1 MITPLQQKSYHTLE
15 LPKVLELL
23 AAQAVSPQAKER
35 CLALE
40 PEDTLFACQR
50 LQQQTED
57 AVRLAGLF
65 GSPSFSGVRDV
76 NGALERAGVGGMLNM
91 KELLEIA
98 ALLRCARQTKNYL
111 EKDTQVETVLED
123 YFNRLSGNKYL
134 EEKIEQCIVS
144 EEEMSDSASSELRDI
159 RRGIRTS
166 SSKIREVLNRIITSP
181 SYAKAL
187 QDTVITTRGGR
198 YVVPVKA
205 EFKGSIPGLVHD
217 VSSSGATVFVEPMQ
231 VVELNNS
238 IREMRAKEKNEMERI
253 LSELSQEVGSFASTI
268 RQDYDLLCTLDF
280 IFAKAKLAYQMKA
293 NRPRLV
299 EQGRTQLHRARHPLL
314 PQGTAVPIDF
324 AIGGKVDAVIITGPN
339 TGGKTVSLKTLGL
352 LTLMAQCGLQI
363 PCGDDSAIRVC
374 PRVLADIGDEQSIE
388 QSLSTFSSHMK
399 NIVEIL
405 GEAGPGSLVL
415 MDELGAGTDP
425 VEGAALA
432 VAIIEHL
439 REQGCLVAAT
449 THYAELKTYALET
462 EGVENASCEFD
473 VTTLKPTYKL
483 VFGIPGKS
491 NAFAISQR
499 LGLDMAI
506 IERAKSSIDSQNLQ
520 FEDVIRTLEEKR
532 QRMESELQKAQRE
545 RQRAEEER
553 EEAQRAY
560 DSIEKDR
567 KELLDQARAQ
577 AQALIQEAK
586 RAADDTVE
594 ELRRLRKQQAKNP
607 AESNLSEARAVM
619 MGHLTEAERKTIEKR
634 IKKAAAPP
642 PRSLQEG
649 DVVEIISNGMRCTVA
664 ATPAPGAPVQ
674 LTAGIMKLTAKP
686 EELQLVSAAPPKKK
700 AQKGSVRT
708 QAPTAPARGSTE
720 VDVRGMTAD
729 EAILEV
735 ERFLD
740 LAFRM
745 RLPSVVIIHG
755 KGTGVLR
762 QAVHTYLKGAPHV
775 KSFRLGAYGEG
786 ETGVTIVQLSI

>member
-1 MITPLQQKSYHTLE
+1 
-15 LPKVLELL
+15 
-23 AAQAVSPQAKER
+23 
-35 CLALE
+35 
-40 PEDTLFACQR
+40 
-50 LQQQTED
+50 
-57 AVRLAGLF
+57 
-65 GSPSFSGVRDV
+65 
-76 NGALERAGVGGMLNM
+76 
-91 KELLEIA
+91 
-98 ALLRCARQTKNYL
+98 
-111 EKDTQVETVLED
+111 
-123 YFNRLSGNKYL
+123 
-134 EEKIEQCIVS
+134 
-144 EEEMSDSASSELRDI
+144 
-159 RRGIRTS
+159 
-166 SSKIREVLNRIITSP
+166 
-181 SYAKAL
+181 
-187 QDTVITTRGGR
+187 
-198 YVVPVKA
+198 
-205 EFKGSIPGLVHD
+205 
-217 VSSSGATVFVEPMQ
+217 
-231 VVELNNS
+231 
-238 IREMRAKEKNEMERI
+238 
-253 LSELSQEVGSFASTI
+253 
-268 RQDYDLLCTLDF
+268 
-280 IFAKAKLAYQMKA
+280 
-293 NRPRLV
+293 
-299 EQGRTQLHRARHPLL
+299 
-314 PQGTAVPIDF
+314 
-324 AIGGKVDAVIITGPN
+324 
-339 TGGKTVSLKTLGL
+339 
-352 LTLMAQCGLQI
+352 
-363 PCGDDSAIRVC
+363 
-374 PRVLADIGDEQSIE
+374 
-388 QSLSTFSSHMK
+388 MK